1 MIGEDTKKD
10 GRTNGTVETFHETS
24 LQNTRYDII
33 NGYKNKAEFSSRLIS
48 FSDWKQVTEPQ

>member
-24 LQNTRYDII
+24 LQKTR
-33 NGYKNKAEFSSRLIS
+33 KAAATVAFLCGGIES
-48 FSDWKQVTEPQ
+48 